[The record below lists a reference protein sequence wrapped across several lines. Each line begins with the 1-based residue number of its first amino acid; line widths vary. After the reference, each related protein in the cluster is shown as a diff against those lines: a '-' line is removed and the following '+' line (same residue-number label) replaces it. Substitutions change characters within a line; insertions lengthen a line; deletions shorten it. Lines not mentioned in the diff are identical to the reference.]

1 MSEQH
6 EAPTTRKELMRP
18 AQLLGLALVAALFGG
33 FVTAMS
39 LGLFQS
45 RGDTA
50 QNVATVQHSLVVG
63 GVVAGIIFIVVLLL
77 MSLMLLAVKPEDYQK
92 PLDRAVLLPDDD
104 QGTPG
109 GTVARPAADTDD
121 SGAAKG

>member
-18 AQLLGLALVAALFGG
+18 AQLLGLALVAAVFGG

-39 LGLFQS
+39 LGLFQA
-45 RGDTA
+45 RGDA
-50 QNVATVQHSLVVG
+50 AENAATVAHSLVVG
-63 GVVAGIIFIVVLLL
+63 GVVAGVIFIVVLLL

-92 PLDRAVLLPDDD
+92 PVDRAVLLPSDDA
-104 QGTPG
+104 GTPG
-109 GTVARPAADTDD
+109 GTVARSADDTTA
-121 SGAAKG
+121 S